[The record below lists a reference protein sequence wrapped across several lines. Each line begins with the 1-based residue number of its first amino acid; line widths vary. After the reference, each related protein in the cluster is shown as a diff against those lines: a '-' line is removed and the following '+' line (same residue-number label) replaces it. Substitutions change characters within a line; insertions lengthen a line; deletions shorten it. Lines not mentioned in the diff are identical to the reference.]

1 MAIEVV
7 RHTLDLDKDIAIG
20 IPLPM
25 NHPGK
30 GAQENQISGNYASGS
45 LGGSGVFPSTY
56 STEAQAISNL
66 KNLILTNKGER
77 IMQPTLGGDL
87 RSLVFEPNTHRLKD
101 KIENILGK
109 DIEYW
114 LPYIIVDNISA
125 DQDFDRYKV
134 TIKLDFRVTEAG
146 ANRTI
151 TVLIT
156 PERAF
161 ILEEKQREEFILKPQ
176 ETGFRPPSEERMMTG
191 DSITPGGYGASMY

>member
-1 MAIEVV
+1 MSKFLKLVQENTPGEEA
-7 RHTLDLDKDIAIG
+7 
-20 IPLPM
+20 
-25 NHPGK
+25 GK
-30 GAQENQISGNYASGS
+30 GPFEIKIEDAQGNFMAKVTVPDSISSWFDNF
-45 LGGSGVFPSTY
+45 LEFVNKIGGHDLEV
-56 STEAQAISNL
+56 E
-66 KNLILTNKGER
+66 KG
-77 IMQPTLGGDL
+77 PTLPVEDD
-87 RSLVFEPNTHRLKD
+87 ELKD